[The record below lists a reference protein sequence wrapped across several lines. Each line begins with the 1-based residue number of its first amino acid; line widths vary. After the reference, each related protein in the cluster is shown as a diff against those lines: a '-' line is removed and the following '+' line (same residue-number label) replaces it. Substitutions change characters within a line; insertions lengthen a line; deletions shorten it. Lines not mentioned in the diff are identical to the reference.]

1 MNTVIIETI
10 VSVLANLAVTLIG
23 VAGAWLVT
31 QIGKSQQLKTINAA
45 VDELTNAAE
54 QTVLELQQTVVDDLK
69 AASADGKL
77 TQDEITELGKKL
89 LQGTL
94 AKMSD
99 SGIGVLKAA
108 NVDINAIVTG
118 AGEALIARIKE
129 AKSMANTKIYTVIKD
144 GETVK
149 ELKTLT
155 AARKL
160 ADEQGGKCCMRGK
173 RSMQPPT
180 SNPQLKKR
188 LKKRLRIRLWRVHTS
203 LQDESP
209 ACPISQRWKG
219 RHRREGNRCRGYR
232 HRERLDGAE
241 GWYVHPL
248 RRREVRGRI

>member
-10 VSVLANLAVTLIG
+10 VSVLANLAITLIG

-129 AKSMANTKIYTVIKD
+129 
-144 GETVK
+144 
-149 ELKTLT
+149 
-155 AARKL
+155 
-160 ADEQGGKCCMRGK
+160 GKVNG
-173 RSMQPPT
+173 
-180 SNPQLKKR
+180 
-188 LKKRLRIRLWRVHTS
+188 
-203 LQDESP
+203 
-209 ACPISQRWKG
+209 
-219 RHRREGNRCRGYR
+219 
-232 HRERLDGAE
+232 
-241 GWYVHPL
+241 
-248 RRREVRGRI
+248 